1 MTSKIR
7 RCTAKGCR
15 TLTGNTLCDAHAAPS
30 EPPTAAQSS
39 VWDRITP
46 EQWESARIRAAA
58 QFEEVFGERNR
69 RAARRA
75 DFETLVDGAEAM
87 LRRFERPTFS
97 EGSDHGI

>member
-15 TLTGNTLCDAHAAPS
+15 VLTSNALCDKHATPPAAP
-30 EPPTAAQSS
+30 QSS